1 MEAGFLFRQFFCFR
15 VASWVVRC
23 LIQSILLVRSD
34 PRHAFS
40 HEGEKIL
47 FLFGRD
53 LRTWDMADS
62 TLTGV
67 KTVSLDVPSGAH
79 LDLIIPVRAT
89 LGAFCSEVVP
99 LLPDL

>member
-1 MEAGFLFRQFFCFR
+1 M
-15 VASWVVRC
+15 
-23 LIQSILLVRSD
+23 
-34 PRHAFS
+34 
-40 HEGEKIL
+40 
-47 FLFGRD
+47 
-53 LRTWDMADS
+53 TDS

-67 KTVSLDVPSGAH
+67 KAISLDVPSGAH

>member
-1 MEAGFLFRQFFCFR
+1 MVGAARPR
-15 VASWVVRC
+15 PDK
-23 LIQSILLVRSD
+23 SILLVRSD
-34 PRHAFS
+34 TRPAFI
-40 HEGEKIL
+40 HEEEKIL

-53 LRTWDMADS
+53 LRTWNMADS

-67 KTVSLDVPSGAH
+67 KAVSLDVPSGAH
-79 LDLIIPVRAT
+79 LDLIIPVWAT

>member
-1 MEAGFLFRQFFCFR
+1 
-15 VASWVVRC
+15 V
-23 LIQSILLVRSD
+23 
-34 PRHAFS
+34 
-40 HEGEKIL
+40 
-47 FLFGRD
+47 
-53 LRTWDMADS
+53 ADS

-67 KTVSLDVPSGAH
+67 KAVSLDMPSGAH